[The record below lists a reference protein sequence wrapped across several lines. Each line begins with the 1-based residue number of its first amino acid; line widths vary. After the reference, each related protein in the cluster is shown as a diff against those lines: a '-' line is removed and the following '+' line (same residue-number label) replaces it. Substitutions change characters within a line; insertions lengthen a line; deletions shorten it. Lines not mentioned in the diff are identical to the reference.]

1 MWRVPPVDIRLVR
14 THDEFA
20 ACEAMSRDI
29 WGAAERNVVPRELL
43 LTMQHNG
50 GLRDLN
56 RSFKAA
62 RKVDRSLRYHDYL
75 HAKKAAMLE
84 AIAREVEGSRS

>member
-1 MWRVPPVDIRLVR
+1 VI
-14 THDEFA
+14 DE
-20 ACEAMSRDI
+20 
-29 WGAAERNVVPRELL
+29 
-43 LTMQHNG
+43 MQHNG